1 MTLHFATSFKY
12 EQVYP
17 IYFLSGFP
25 KRLGQIAVTYWVY
38 LDFFSVGGL
47 YFWWHLQE
55 WPKVSKNRRFCSFL
69 LF

>member
-47 YFWWHLQE
+47 YFWWHWQ
-55 WPKVSKNRRFCSFL
+55 
-69 LF
+69 